1 MIIMRKVKMNKKNI
15 VEYLI
20 GKLIVFILECAIGTG
35 LILGFF
41 WCVGMLEQF
50 METHIW
56 TLIVMVIVAIA
67 SIFKMVANSK

>member
-1 MIIMRKVKMNKKNI
+1 MIIMRKVRMNKKNI

-20 GKLIVFILECAIGTG
+20 GKLIVFILECAIGIG

-41 WCVGMLEQF
+41 WCIGMLGQF
-50 METHIW
+50 METRAWAFVI
-56 TLIVMVIVAIA
+56 MAIVAIV

>member
-1 MIIMRKVKMNKKNI
+1 MRKVKMNRKNI

-20 GKLIVFILECAIGTG
+20 GKLVVFILECAIGTG

-41 WCVGMLEQF
+41 WCIGMLEQF

-56 TLIVMVIVAIA
+56 AFIIMAIVAIV
-67 SIFKMVANSK
+67 SIFKMVSEAE

>member
-1 MIIMRKVKMNKKNI
+1 MRKVKMNNKNL

-20 GKLIVFILECAIGTG
+20 GKLVVFILEVAIGTS

-50 METHIW
+50 METNTWAFI
-56 TLIVMVIVAIA
+56 IMIIIAIA
-67 SIFKMVANSK
+67 SIFKMASEAE

>member
-1 MIIMRKVKMNKKNI
+1 MKKIKMNNKNI
-15 VEYLI
+15 MEYLI
-20 GKLIVFILECAIGTG
+20 GKLVVFILECAIGTG

-56 TLIVMVIVAIA
+56 AFIIMAIVAIV
-67 SIFKMVANSK
+67 SICKMVSEAE